1 MFNVQCSLSVA
12 VVEMKHNDGLMY
24 RAYGDAAMAAMA
36 AMAGDGDL
44 CDWLG
49 ELHRKY
55 IRTYNR

>member
-1 MFNVQCSLSVA
+1 
-12 VVEMKHNDGLMY
+12 MKHNDGLMY
-24 RAYGDAAMAAMA
+24 RAYGDA